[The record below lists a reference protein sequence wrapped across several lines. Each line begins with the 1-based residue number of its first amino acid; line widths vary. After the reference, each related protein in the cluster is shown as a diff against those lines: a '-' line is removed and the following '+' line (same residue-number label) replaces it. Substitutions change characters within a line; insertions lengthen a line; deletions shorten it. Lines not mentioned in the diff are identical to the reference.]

1 MAEPIDIELF
11 GKSGKPVSAD
21 AQLIHLLLASSFVP
35 VISPVA
41 ASAVAATREA
51 LNVNGDDAAAVI
63 AAALGA
69 ELWLLADVSGV
80 LDENRQVIGEL
91 DQGSVDALVAAG
103 TVKWDERII
112 LKPEDKVSG
121 SGVLASLEDRTE
133 LTVRN
138 LAILMI
144 ILSDNTA
151 TNLILDRIGADAVN
165 DYLDT
170 IGLVKTRAN
179 RKVRGDGTKL
189 AAPSGWSKA
198 GLIEDNKRFG
208 LGVSTPRE
216 MVRLLALLDEGKIIS
231 PEASKDILEILKM
244 QQDNSGIR
252 RHTPDDVPV
261 ANKSGALDALR
272 SDVGIVYTKTGPV
285 ALAITID
292 DMPEIDYS
300 RDNPGERLIWQITSA
315 ILDGLSTR

>member
-1 MAEPIDIELF
+1 MAGMCRIFPVVLIGLITFAPVVRAAEPLPDRIAGLTKGFKGTVVLHAKNLRTGQEVGVAPDTR
-11 GKSGKPVSAD
+11 VRT
-21 AQLIHLLLASSFVP
+21 ASTIKLP
-35 VISPVA
+35 ILC
-41 ASAVAATREA
+41 A
-51 LNVNGDDAAAVI
+51 L
-63 AAALGA
+63 
-69 ELWLLADVSGV
+69 ES
-80 LDENRQVIGEL
+80 
-91 DQGSVDALVAAG
+91 LVAAG
-103 TVKWDERII
+103 RVKWDERIV

-121 SGVLASLEDRTE
+121 SGVLASLADHTE

-208 LGVSTPRE
+208 LGVSTPRD
-216 MVRLLALLDEGKIIS
+216 MVRLLELLNDGKIVG
-231 PEASKDILEILKM
+231 PDASKDVIEILKM

-252 RHTPDDVPV
+252 RHTPDDMPV

-272 SDVGIVYTKTGPV
+272 SDVGIVYTRSGPI

-292 DMPEIDYS
+292 DMPGVDYS
-300 RDNPGERLIWQITSA
+300 RDNPGERLIWQLTSTL
-315 ILDGLSTR
+315 LDGLATR

>member
-1 MAEPIDIELF
+1 MGRMRRILPVVLIALVTLAPLATAAEP
-11 GKSGKPVSAD
+11 
-21 AQLIHLLLASSFVP
+21 LAE
-35 VISPVA
+35 
-41 ASAVAATREA
+41 R
-51 LNVNGDDAAAVI
+51 I
-63 AAALGA
+63 AALTKGFKGTVVLYAKDLRTGREFGIAPDTRVRTASTIKLPILCAL
-69 ELWLLADVSGV
+69 ES
-80 LDENRQVIGEL
+80 
-91 DQGSVDALVAAG
+91 LVAAG
-103 TVKWDERII
+103 TVKWDERIV

-121 SGVLASLEDRTE
+121 SGVLASLADGSE

-144 ILSDNTA
+144 VLSDNTA

-198 GLIEDNKRFG
+198 GLLEDNKRFG

-216 MVRLLALLDEGKIIS
+216 MVRLLELLEGGRIVS
-231 PEASKDILEILKM
+231 PAASKDILDILKM

-252 RHTPDDVPV
+252 RHVPDDVAV

-272 SDVGIVYTKTGPV
+272 SDVGIVYAKNGPL

-292 DMPEIDYS
+292 EMPETDYS
-300 RDNPGERLIWQITSA
+300 RDNPGERLIWQLTSA
-315 ILDGLSTR
+315 ILDGLPAR

>member
-1 MAEPIDIELF
+1 MCRIFPVVLIGLLTLAPLVPAAEQLPDRIAVLTKSFRGTVVLYAKNLSTGREFGVAPDTRGRTASTIKLPILC
-11 GKSGKPVSAD
+11 
-21 AQLIHLLLASSFVP
+21 
-35 VISPVA
+35 
-41 ASAVAATREA
+41 A
-51 LNVNGDDAAAVI
+51 L
-63 AAALGA
+63 
-69 ELWLLADVSGV
+69 ES
-80 LDENRQVIGEL
+80 
-91 DQGSVDALVAAG
+91 LVAAG
-103 TVKWDERII
+103 KVKWDERII

-121 SGVLASLEDRTE
+121 SGVLASLEDHTE

-144 ILSDNTA
+144 VLSDNTA

-170 IGLVKTRAN
+170 IGLVKTRVN

-189 AAPSGWSKA
+189 ASPSGWSKA

-216 MVRLLALLDEGKIIS
+216 MVRLLELLNDGKIIG
-231 PEASKDILEILKM
+231 PDTSKDIIEVLKM
-244 QQDNSGIR
+244 QQDSGAIR
-252 RHTPDDVPV
+252 RHTGDGIAV
-261 ANKSGALDALR
+261 ASKSGALDALR
-272 SDVGIVYTKTGPV
+272 SDIGIVYTRNGPV

-300 RDNPGERLIWQITSA
+300 RDNPGERLIWQLTTA

>member
-1 MAEPIDIELF
+1 MRRIF
-11 GKSGKPVSAD
+11 PVS
-21 AQLIHLLLASSFVP
+21 LIGLLTLAP
-35 VISPVA
+35 VVA
-41 ASAVAATREA
+41 AAQPLPDR
-51 LNVNGDDAAAVI
+51 I
-63 AAALGA
+63 AALTTGFKGTVVLYTKNLSNGREFGVAPDTRVRTASTIKLPILCAL
-69 ELWLLADVSGV
+69 ES
-80 LDENRQVIGEL
+80 
-91 DQGSVDALVAAG
+91 LVAAG
-103 TVKWDERII
+103 KVKWDERII

-144 ILSDNTA
+144 VLSDNTA

-170 IGLVKTRAN
+170 IGLVKTRVN

-198 GLIEDNKRFG
+198 GLLEDNKRFG

-216 MVRLLALLDEGKIIS
+216 MVRLLELLNDGKIVS
-231 PEASKDILEILKM
+231 PDASKDVLDVLKM
-244 QQDNSGIR
+244 QQDTSGIR
-252 RHTPDDVPV
+252 RHTPDDIPV

-272 SDVGIVYTKTGPV
+272 SDVGIVYSPTGPV

-300 RDNPGERLIWQITSA
+300 RDNPGERLIWQLTST